1 MATGNKTRDNLWTL
15 ITPPTIWALH
25 FVVVYGSVA
34 YGCAPNAD
42 IFAGIGGLRLFVG
55 ALTVVAL
62 AVIGFLFARALGEW
76 RRNGG
81 SIPHDQDSAEVRER
95 FLEFSTLLLAG
106 LSFIA
111 VVYTALPAALM
122 VDCR

>member
-25 FVVVYGSVA
+25 FLLSYVSVA
-34 YGCAPNAD
+34 YGCAPNDA
-42 IFAGIGGLRLFVG
+42 IFAGIGGLRVFV
-55 ALTVVAL
+55 AVLTVAALVAVGL
-62 AVIGFLFARALGEW
+62 IFVRALGEW

-81 SIPHDQDSAEVRER
+81 RIPNDEDTAAVRER
-95 FLEFSTLLLAG
+95 FLEFSTVLLAG

-111 VVYTALPAALM
+111 VIYTALPAALM
-122 VDCR
+122 ADCR

>member
-15 ITPPTIWALH
+15 ITPPAIWAGH
-25 FVVVYGSVA
+25 FLVSYGSVA
-34 YGCAPNAD
+34 YGCAPNVD
-42 IFAGIGGLRLFVG
+42 VFQTIGGFRIFVG
-55 ALTVVAL
+55 GLTVVAL
-62 AVIGFLFARALGEW
+62 AAIGFLFVRALGEW
-76 RRNGG
+76 RRNDGR
-81 SIPHDQDSAEVRER
+81 IPHDEDTAAVRER
-95 FLEFSTLLLAG
+95 FLEFSTVLLAG